1 MASLTSDKVCNI
13 NNVSYDSGIRC
24 CCLGCCIASNGG
36 NIYAKMGRVAMVV
49 APEAAELSRSWNLKD
64 NAITCANALFSSNWY
79 IPNRSELTVLAE
91 CLVYMNAPKQSS
103 YWSSTFSCCP
113 GVNPWRVSFETS
125 SRGLYICRNVG
136 CNTGMCVRAIRK
148 VYY

>member
-13 NNVSYDSGIRC
+13 NNVSYNSGLRC
-24 CCLGCCIASNGG
+24 CALGACIASNGG

-49 APEAAELSRSWNLKD
+49 APAAAELSRTWNLKD
-64 NAITCANALFSSNWY
+64 NAITCANTLFASNWY

-91 CLVYMNAPKQSS
+91 CLTYMDAPKQSS
-103 YWSSTFSCCP
+103 YWSSIFSGSP
-113 GVNPWRVSFETS
+113 RNPWRVSFETS
-125 SRGLYICRNVG
+125 ARGVYICRNVG
-136 CNTGMCVRAIRK
+136 CNVNHCVRAIRK

>member
-13 NNVSYDSGIRC
+13 NNVSYNAGIRC
-24 CCLGCCIASNGG
+24 CALGACIASNGG

-103 YWSSTFSCCP
+103 YWSSTFPCYP
-113 GVNPWRVSFETS
+113 FNPWRVSFETS
-125 SRGLYICRNVG
+125 SRGMYICRNVG
-136 CNTGMCVRAIRK
+136 CNTGICVRAIRK